1 MSVAAQVVD
10 PQSASLALSLLQSKA
25 GNRWAR
31 AVEEMKTNRLRVAGD
46 FPEFIVTNK
55 SGTAYKVRLDP
66 HGNGSC
72 TCPDFQVRIAQ
83 EGRICKHIA
92 AAAITALAPQS
103 KGSSPANGNGSVR
116 ASDIATAEASPLIF
130 RIRRTV
136 QSDGPSNAKT
146 GTVVEVQA
154 RVTNDEVQ
162 DQETASYACEL
173 LERLASLAGK
183 NGVPGGPAVGPLGWK
198 NTAPSDNNA
207 REDGAHMECARRDG
221 VPASGAG
228 APIKTFLPSA
238 AKTTPTKSHTT
249 SAPEG
254 SPVPAVITKI
264 DRMKTRQGDSLFLK
278 VDVGGETV
286 RVFGRPEELA
296 ERLEASGY
304 DIPASEIEAGMEL
317 HLPCLVKVGQGHNG
331 YKNIEEFL
339 PEA

>member
-10 PQSASLALSLLQSKA
+10 PQSASLALTLLQSKA

-31 AVEEMKTNRLRVAGD
+31 AVEEMKANRLRVAGD

-92 AAAITALAPQS
+92 AAAITSLAPQS
-103 KGSSPANGNGSVR
+103 KTSSPANGNGSVR
-116 ASDIATAEASPLIF
+116 ATETAAAEASPLIF
-130 RIRRTV
+130 RIRRNV
-136 QSDGPSNAKT
+136 QSDGQSNGKT

-154 RVTNDEVQ
+154 RVTNDEAQ
-162 DQETASYACEL
+162 DQETASYAYEL

-183 NGVPGGPAVGPLGWK
+183 N
-198 NTAPSDNNA
+198 TAPSDNNA
-207 REDGAHMECARRDG
+207 RET
-221 VPASGAG
+221 VPPSTAKPK
-228 APIKTFLPSA
+228 PI
-238 AKTTPTKSHTT
+238 KSHTT

-339 PEA
+339 PEAAE

>member
-31 AVEEMKTNRLRVAGD
+31 AVEEMKSNRLHVAGD

-55 SGTAYKVRLDP
+55 SGTAYKVKLDP

-72 TCPDFQVRIAQ
+72 TCPDFLVRIAQ

-92 AAAITALAPQS
+92 AAAITALAPQAAV
-103 KGSSPANGNGSVR
+103 SSHANGNGSVR
-116 ASDIATAEASPLIF
+116 ASETATTEASPLIF

-136 QSDGPSNAKT
+136 QTDGKGA
-146 GTVVEVQA
+146 VQVEVQA
-154 RVTNDEVQ
+154 RVINNEEQ
-162 DQETASYACEL
+162 DRETASFACQL
-173 LERLASLAGK
+173 LERLASLASK
-183 NGVPGGPAVGPLGWK
+183 NG
-198 NTAPSDNNA
+198 APPEANFA
-207 REDGAHMECARRDG
+207 REA
-221 VPASGAG
+221 VS
-228 APIKTFLPSA
+228 PSA
-238 AKTTPTKSHTT
+238 AKPPVKSRTT
-249 SAPEG
+249 SAKEG
-254 SPVPAVITKI
+254 SPAHAVIVKI
-264 DRMKTRQGDSLFLK
+264 DRMKTRQGESLFLK

-317 HLPCLVKVGQGHNG
+317 HLPCLVKVGQGNNG

-339 PEA
+339 PEAAE

>member
-1 MSVAAQVVD
+1 MSVAAQIVD
-10 PQSASLALSLLQSKA
+10 PQSASLALTLLQSKA

-31 AVEEMKTNRLRVAGD
+31 AVEEMKSNRLRVAGD

-55 SGTAYKVRLDP
+55 SGTAYKVKLDP

-103 KGSSPANGNGSVR
+103 KASSPANGNGSVR
-116 ASDIATAEASPLIF
+116 ASETAAAEASPLIF
-130 RIRRTV
+130 RIRRNV
-136 QSDGPSNAKT
+136 QSDGKN
-146 GTVVEVQA
+146 GTVIEVQA

-162 DQETASYACEL
+162 DQETASYAYEL

-183 NGVPGGPAVGPLGWK
+183 N
-198 NTAPSDNNA
+198 TAPSDNNA
-207 REDGAHMECARRDG
+207 RET
-221 VPASGAG
+221 VPPSTAKTK
-228 APIKTFLPSA
+228 PIK
-238 AKTTPTKSHTT
+238 SHAT

-254 SPVPAVITKI
+254 SPVHAVITKI

-304 DIPASEIEAGMEL
+304 DIPASEVEAGMEL

-339 PEA
+339 PEAAE

>member
-10 PQSASLALSLLQSKA
+10 PQSASLALTLLQSKA

-31 AVEEMKTNRLRVAGD
+31 AVEEMKTNRLHVAGD

-55 SGTAYKVRLDP
+55 SGTAYKVKLDP

-72 TCPDFQVRIAQ
+72 TCPDFLVRIAQ

-92 AAAITALAPQS
+92 AAAITALAPQAAI
-103 KGSSPANGNGSVR
+103 SSPANGNGSVR
-116 ASDIATAEASPLIF
+116 ASETATAEVSPLIF

-136 QSDGPSNAKT
+136 QTEGKGA
-146 GTVVEVQA
+146 VQVEVQA
-154 RVTNDEVQ
+154 RVTNDEAQ
-162 DQETASYACEL
+162 DRETASYAYEL

-183 NGVPGGPAVGPLGWK
+183 NG
-198 NTAPSDNNA
+198 APSETNFA
-207 REDGAHMECARRDG
+207 RET
-221 VPASGAG
+221 AS
-228 APIKTFLPSA
+228 PST
-238 AKTTPTKSHTT
+238 AKPMLVKSRST
-249 SAPEG
+249 STAEG
-254 SPVPAVITKI
+254 SPAHAVIVKI
-264 DRMKTRQGDSLFLK
+264 DRMKTRQGESLFLK

-317 HLPCLVKVGQGHNG
+317 HLPCLVKVGKGNNG
-331 YKNIEEFL
+331 YKTIEEFL
-339 PEA
+339 PEAAQ

>member
-1 MSVAAQVVD
+1 MSVATQVVD
-10 PQSASLALSLLQSKA
+10 PQSASLALTLLQSKA

-72 TCPDFQVRIAQ
+72 TCPDFQVRTAQ

-92 AAAITALAPQS
+92 AAAITALAPQT
-103 KGSSPANGNGSVR
+103 KASSPADGNGSVR
-116 ASDIATAEASPLIF
+116 ATEAATANQAAPALSG
-130 RIRRTV
+130 T
-136 QSDGPSNAKT
+136 AKPP
-146 GTVVEVQA
+146 VKYRA
-154 RVTNDEVQ
+154 
-162 DQETASYACEL
+162 
-173 LERLASLAGK
+173 
-183 NGVPGGPAVGPLGWK
+183 
-198 NTAPSDNNA
+198 
-207 REDGAHMECARRDG
+207 
-221 VPASGAG
+221 
-228 APIKTFLPSA
+228 
-238 AKTTPTKSHTT
+238 T
-249 SAPEG
+249 SAKEG
-254 SPVPAVITKI
+254 SPVHAVITKI

-317 HLPCLVKVGQGHNG
+317 HLPCLVKVGQRNNG

-339 PEA
+339 PEAAQ

>member
-10 PQSASLALSLLQSKA
+10 PQSASLALTLLQSKA

-83 EGRICKHIA
+83 EERICKHIA

-103 KGSSPANGNGSVR
+103 RVSSPGNGNGSVR
-116 ASDIATAEASPLIF
+116 ATETAAAEASPLIF
-130 RIRRTV
+130 RIRRNV
-136 QSDGPSNAKT
+136 QSDGKN
-146 GTVVEVQA
+146 GTVIEVQA

-162 DQETASYACEL
+162 DQETASYAYEL

-183 NGVPGGPAVGPLGWK
+183 NP
-198 NTAPSDNNA
+198 APSENLA
-207 REDGAHMECARRDG
+207 RET
-221 VPASGAG
+221 VS
-228 APIKTFLPSA
+228 PSA
-238 AKTTPTKSHTT
+238 AKTTPTKSRST
-249 SAPEG
+249 SAKEG
-254 SPVPAVITKI
+254 SPVHAVITKI

-278 VDVGGETV
+278 VDVGGETRV
-286 RVFGRPEELA
+286 RPSRRAGG
-296 ERLEASGY
+296 ASGSKWLRHSGER
-304 DIPASEIEAGMEL
+304 DRSWDGTPSSLPSESRSGQQRIQEHRRVLARRCRMTVCHS
-317 HLPCLVKVGQGHNG
+317 HLTESERRKPL
-331 YKNIEEFL
+331 
-339 PEA
+339 